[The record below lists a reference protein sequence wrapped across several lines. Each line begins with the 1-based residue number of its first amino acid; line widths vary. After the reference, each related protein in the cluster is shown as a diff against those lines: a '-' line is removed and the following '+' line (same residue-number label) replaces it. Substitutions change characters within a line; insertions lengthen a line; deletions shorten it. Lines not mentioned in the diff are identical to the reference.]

1 MSAIASAC
9 QGARAC
15 VRACHAYDVFQC
27 MDLVDEARRMKS
39 QLLCNEDNL
48 HIPFVLSGQ
57 TNKQTNSCT
66 FTEARKRDVR
76 VMHAVLQC
84 MLASVHCR

>member
-27 MDLVDEARRMKS
+27 MDEARRMKS

-57 TNKQTNSCT
+57 TNKQTNKQT
-66 FTEARKRDVR
+66 VARSLKLES
-76 VMHAVLQC
+76 VM
-84 MLASVHCR
+84 